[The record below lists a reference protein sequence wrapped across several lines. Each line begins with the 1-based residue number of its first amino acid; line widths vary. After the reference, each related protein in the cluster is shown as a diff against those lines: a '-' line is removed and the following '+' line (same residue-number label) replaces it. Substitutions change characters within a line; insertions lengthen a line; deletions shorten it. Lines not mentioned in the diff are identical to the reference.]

1 MNVSPPP
8 PLKKMSLERRKD
20 SADLNYPIFEIK
32 SVVLDTLEPIS
43 SPREVLEIRDMR
55 IFPPFSTLQVA
66 EGIPVYSHGL

>member
-1 MNVSPPP
+1 MFTPP

-20 SADLNYPIFEIK
+20 SADLNYPILEIK
-32 SVVLDTLEPIS
+32 SVLLDTLEPIS

-66 EGIPVYSHGL
+66 EGISVYSHGL